1 MFGMG
6 TGGTPAVW
14 SPTSLSR
21 ADPRAPAVSFE
32 LLFELSA
39 FRVSVSAQLS
49 GRAWLGGGRELRLM
63 CSEANGFKDPE
74 DECPTTEQ
82 HWVRAAGP
90 EADGP
95 LFRKNCAE

>member
-1 MFGMG
+1 MVTDKPVARGS
-6 TGGTPAVW
+6 AR
-14 SPTSLSR
+14 SSR
-21 ADPRAPAVSFE
+21 QLRAYCFQ
-32 LLFELSA
+32 LSA

-74 DECPTTEQ
+74 DECLTTEQ
-82 HWVRAAGP
+82 HWVRAADP